1 MVPPSG
7 PTVDTKR
14 GIDREPFIRDRFEDG
29 LSREGIPFRHCDD
42 LQKLIESAPHPEY
55 PWLCASLDGIY
66 EIDGQ
71 IWIVDFKAPSESV
84 LEEYRRTRDFGD
96 YTWQLHHYRKA
107 AEGRSEERRV
117 GTECVSTC
125 RSRWSPYH

>member
-1 MVPPSG
+1 MRISDWSSDVCS
-7 PTVDTKR
+7 
-14 GIDREPFIRDRFEDG
+14 
-29 LSREGIPFRHCDD
+29 SD
-42 LQKLIESAPHPEY
+42 LKLIESAPHPEY
-55 PWLCASLDGIY
+55 PWLRASLDGIY

-107 AEGRSEERRV
+107 AEGKGIHVDGLVQIGRAHV
-117 GTECVSTC
+117 
-125 RSRWSPYH
+125 